1 MRPAFCI
8 VLAAGLLPPLLASDP
23 AILQIRVLEGEGIV
37 YATGSRAARGLTI
50 QVNDETG
57 RPVEMAT
64 VSFRLPDD
72 GPSGTFAN
80 KGRSEILTTRADG
93 RAAVWG
99 MQWNR
104 TAGPVVLRITAVKGK
119 ARAGL
124 MATVFLSDAVPRSS
138 EPAAVSGR
146 RSRKWLWIGLAAAA
160 GGGVFV
166 ATSMGRGSPGSPPPA
181 AGIRIGQ
188 PSVTLGRP

>member
-8 VLAAGLLPPLLASDP
+8 VLGAGLLTPVLAGDP
-23 AILQIRVLEGEGIV
+23 AILRIRVLEGEGVV
-37 YATGSRAARGLTI
+37 YATGSRAARGLTV

-72 GPSGTFAN
+72 GPSGTFVN
-80 KGRSEILTTRADG
+80 KGRTEILTTRADG

-104 TAGPVVLRITAVKGK
+104 TPGPVVVRVTAVKGK
-119 ARAGL
+119 TRAGL

-138 EPAAVSGR
+138 EPSAVSGR

-160 GGGVFV
+160 GGGLFA
-166 ATSMGRGSPGSPPPA
+166 ATSMGRSTPGPTPPA

-188 PSVTLGRP
+188 PSVSLGRP